1 MATDSNRKLNEVYK
15 ITEAPDLFSSDFS
28 DLPETPGDLW
38 TEDTATAMFKV
49 LAGMIAERSVAD
61 DDLRRAALAK
71 AAQTL
76 KASDTGGAA
85 PLLNLA
91 TTLRPGRTKPAVA
104 SQRRVAK
111 ATPDAP
117 KEAEGIHIFDDDE
130 AEFQGGLAFSPGPK
144 RKGRVRS

>member
-15 ITEAPDLFSSDFS
+15 ITEAPDLFWSDFS
-28 DLPETPGDLW
+28 DLPEAPGDLW

-85 PLLNLA
+85 PLLNLV

-130 AEFQGGLAFSPGPK
+130 AEF
-144 RKGRVRS
+144 